1 MTAKKYATL
10 SYVSAKENAT
20 QHNVKTRKNT
30 IITGSARLQD
40 ALHWVKGW
48 HVRGENCIV
57 CYNSIPDHSKAT
69 FSQGK
74 KPLHT
79 AHTHSPETCAGC
91 AKRDQKIW
99 FSVICCFSFLCQRR
113 ERRDKRG
120 FAWRAKSG
128 ISISIRRSESR
139 ETQATRASSGSSIW
153 IWRQRRQN
161 KSYSFHRH
169 LKLSRI

>member
-30 IITGSARLQD
+30 IITGSVRLQD

-48 HVRGENCIV
+48 HKRGDDCIV

-69 FSQGK
+69 FSQGN
-74 KPLHT
+74 KPLQT

-99 FSVICCFSFLCQRR
+99 FSVICCFSFLCQCR

-128 ISISIRRSESR
+128 ISIRRSESR
-139 ETQATRASSGSSIW
+139 EAQAARASSGSSIW

-161 KSYSFHRH
+161 KSYSFHRD